1 MLLKRFLV
9 SLICSLILI
18 SCSKEESTQV
28 IDNAPMAT
36 EEEVK
41 EEVLVDAVNVYS
53 QLSYYDDIDGKQS
66 GVLMAGEVVSLTGN
80 TGENK
85 KGHKFYEI
93 ITKEGKRV
101 WTWASYIFE
110 KSKAG
115 VVRPGIEATIF
126 NKSNDNAI
134 TNTVLNPMTIVA
146 VDSEFTNDTFSKIG
160 WKPNDKGVQFNKYL
174 LKDDISYNSSDIR
187 VARIINKYNLTD
199 NKDVKAELLVNAK
212 GVSGLS
218 SDFLTYIEFIEKD
231 DFNPTVP
238 DVSSISLKYSD
249 YINVP
254 EENEIT
260 PYKESV
266 ALESVDQKYEL
277 LNYILID
284 GKYDSDGK
292 IELSLY
298 NTSIY
303 DLKTLPGEISINV
316 NGEELFLGVIGDL
329 SINSKDSYK
338 LSMKIL
344 DTTFDKMSEYIIS
357 FNFVNGVKK
366 SGKLFD
372 MGGDK

>member
-249 YINVP
+249 YINVS